1 MYLLH
6 WFSID
11 PVNCFIVVKFILVPS
26 SGNEPFFCSSCS
38 ELFFIPF
45 AVATVCFAFLRHI
58 KRCSV
63 SFKTKFLS
71 KAVPWNTTWTCE
83 GGDFLQEIR
92 RVKMKIYL
100 CGVKSENRSVAG
112 TDKGRRADQK
122 SSIPKSERLT
132 SVFLP
137 LQPEKSP
144 FHQQIACDCRWNGDF
159 SGASRLCGSK
169 LARKNRPKQRDL
181 LGFSG
186 HPKQKRHIIKR
197 IPPPNT
203 AFYAD
208 VGNPTPHRPTH

>member
-1 MYLLH
+1 
-6 WFSID
+6 
-11 PVNCFIVVKFILVPS
+11 
-26 SGNEPFFCSSCS
+26 
-38 ELFFIPF
+38 
-45 AVATVCFAFLRHI
+45 
-58 KRCSV
+58 
-63 SFKTKFLS
+63 
-71 KAVPWNTTWTCE
+71 
-83 GGDFLQEIR
+83 
-92 RVKMKIYL
+92 MKIYL

-208 VGNPTPHRPTH
+208 VGNPTPHRPTHTRTVRSHARIKKQPRQPSCTVIRAYIKKNLISLLKTT

>member
-1 MYLLH
+1 M
-6 WFSID
+6 SREQ
-11 PVNCFIVVKFILVPS
+11 VR
-26 SGNEPFFCSSCS
+26 GE
-38 ELFFIPF
+38 E
-45 AVATVCFAFLRHI
+45 
-58 KRCSV
+58 
-63 SFKTKFLS
+63 
-71 KAVPWNTTWTCE
+71 
-83 GGDFLQEIR
+83 QIR
-92 RVKMKIYL
+92 RAVY
-100 CGVKSENRSVAG
+100 
-112 TDKGRRADQK
+112 
-122 SSIPKSERLT
+122 PKSERLT

-159 SGASRLCGSK
+159 SGANRLCGSK

-208 VGNPTPHRPTH
+208 VGNPPPHRPTHQLTTVNRFNAEYVSIHFPTRTVRSHACIKNSPDNHLARSSGLTLRKI